1 MTAGS
6 PGSETRREGE
16 RAEEWGN
23 FLSAVSLRRATIL
36 LAVLACGL
44 AVAGGGRAAT
54 LPAGFAETTVW
65 SGLTNPTAVRFAADG
80 RIFVAEKSGRINVF
94 DGLTDTTPTLFA
106 DLSTNV
112 YNYWDRGLVGLALH
126 PGFPAT
132 PYVYVLY
139 THDAAIGGAAP
150 RWGTP
155 GVLSDPCPSPPGPT
169 TGGCIASARLS
180 RLEAAGN
187 VMTGSERVLIEDWCQ
202 QYPSHTVG
210 TVAFGADGALYVS
223 GGDAAS
229 FTFADYGQAGSPP
242 NMCGD
247 PVREGGSLRAQDLRT
262 GGDPLGLDGTLLR
275 LDPETGAGLP
285 DNPLAFS
292 ADPNER
298 RLIAHGFRNPF
309 RFAFRPGTSEVWLG
323 DVGWDT
329 VEELNQIPAS
339 AGAVLNFG
347 WPCYEGTGRQPGY
360 DAADL
365 GICESLY
372 AAGPSAVR
380 SPYFGYRHD
389 EKVVAGESCP
399 TGGSSVSGVAFRGA
413 GAYPAAYDGALFL
426 ADYTRRCIWALPR
439 GADGLPDPAARLTF
453 VADAAGPVDLQAGP
467 GGDLFYADF
476 DGGTIRRITYGA
488 PGPED
493 KALGRP
499 ATASS
504 FEKAGLE
511 ATRGNDGSSTTR
523 WSSIFADD
531 QWWQV
536 DLGSPRNIDR
546 VTINWEIAHASRY
559 QILTSQNGTSFT
571 LAAEQ
576 TLTAPGPQTTSFTTR
591 NARYLRIHCNTRAT
605 SYGCSFWD
613 ANVHGPADGAPTDT
627 TPPTAAVTAP
637 PNGAT
642 VGGTVTAT
650 ATATDDTAVAGVQFK
665 LDGANLGPEDT
676 TAPYATPWNTTATT
690 NGAHTLTAT
699 ARDTSGNTATS
710 APVGVTVANSGPEDK
725 ALGRPATASSFEKA
739 GLEATRGNDG
749 SSTTRWSSIFAD
761 DQWWQVDLGS
771 PRNIDR
777 VTINWEIAHASRYQI
792 LTSQNGTSFTLAA
805 EQTLTAPG
813 PQTTSF
819 TTRNARYL
827 RIHCNTRATSYGC
840 SFWDAN
846 VYGPSDTTPPREHAA
861 GRDAAV
867 AAVDADVGGRRHDR
881 LLGNGDGRRGRDAAR
896 LRVLLVAARPALPF
910 DLPLARGADVRG
922 SQKRDSL
929 GARPRLPVPS
939 RAAADGDRRRWALRR
954 RDGRAAA
961 ADCHA
966 ELHLL
971 PVRPP
976 ARRRLA
982 RPDDAVHPHGDRRL
996 EHVDRGAVPADAR
1009 RPDVRLRLLVRRR
1022 RSEPQRDRA
1031 AGGRDLPRPLRGG
1044 GGPGSAGGRLRFR
1057 RDGRDDDRGRRHL
1070 REHRHALG
1078 RVSDE
1083 RG

>member
-1 MTAGS
+1 M
-6 PGSETRREGE
+6 
-16 RAEEWGN
+16 
-23 FLSAVSLRRATIL
+23 
-36 LAVLACGL
+36 LAVGL
-44 AVAGGGRAAT
+44 VVVGGGRAAT

-65 SGLTNPTAVRFAADG
+65 SGLTNPTAVRFAPDG
-80 RIFVAEKSGRINVF
+80 RVFVAEKSGRINVF

-187 VMTGSERVLIEDWCQ
+187 VMTGAERVLIEDWCQ

-247 PVREGGSLRAQDLRT
+247 PAREGGSLRAQDLRT

-275 LDPETGAGLP
+275 LDPETGAGMP

-309 RFAFRPGTSEVWLG
+309 RFAFRPGTSEAWLG

-329 VEELNQIPAS
+329 VEELNRIPAS

-365 GICESLY
+365 DICESLY
-372 AAGPSAVR
+372 AAGPGAVR

-439 GADGLPDPAARLTF
+439 GADGLPDPAARVTF
-453 VADAAGPVDLQAGP
+453 VAGAAGPVDLQAGP

-488 PGPED
+488 PGAED

-504 FEKAGLE
+504 VEKAGLE
-511 ATRGNDGSSTTR
+511 PQFGNDGNATTR

-546 VTINWEIAHASRY
+546 VSINWEIAHASRY

-576 TLTAPGPQTTSFTTR
+576 TLAAAGLQTTSFPTR

-605 SYGCSFWD
+605 NYGCSFWD
-613 ANVHGPADGAPTDT
+613 ANVHGPTDGAPADT
-627 TPPTAAVTAP
+627 TPPTAAITAP
-637 PNGAT
+637 ASGAT
-642 VGGTVTAT
+642 VSGTVTAT

-676 TAPYATPWNTTATT
+676 TPPYAAAWNTTTT
-690 NGAHTLTAT
+690 PNGAHTLTAT

-710 APVGVTVANSGPEDK
+710 APVGVTVANSGAEDK
-725 ALGRPATASSFEKA
+725 ALGRPATASSVEKA
-739 GLEATRGNDG
+739 GLEPQFGNDG
-749 SSTTRWSSIFAD
+749 NATTRWSSIFAD

-777 VTINWEIAHASRYQI
+777 VSINWEIAHASRYQI

-805 EQTLTAPG
+805 EQTLAAPG
-813 PQTTSF
+813 PKPPASPPATP
-819 TTRNARYL
+819 
-827 RIHCNTRATSYGC
+827 ATSA
-840 SFWDAN
+840 STAT
-846 VYGPSDTTPPREHAA
+846 PAPPTT
-861 GRDAAV
+861 
-867 AAVDADVGGRRHDR
+867 
-881 LLGNGDGRRGRDAAR
+881 
-896 LRVLLVAARPALPF
+896 
-910 DLPLARGADVRG
+910 
-922 SQKRDSL
+922 
-929 GARPRLPVPS
+929 
-939 RAAADGDRRRWALRR
+939 AAASGTPTSTAPPTLRRRRTRRRWRR
-954 RDGRAAA
+954 
-961 ADCHA
+961 CS
-966 ELHLL
+966 
-971 PVRPP
+971 
-976 ARRRLA
+976 
-982 RPDDAVHPHGDRRL
+982 
-996 EHVDRGAVPADAR
+996 
-1009 RPDVRLRLLVRRR
+1009 RRR
-1022 RSEPQRDRA
+1022 RR
-1031 AGGRDLPRPLRGG
+1031 
-1044 GGPGSAGGRLRFR
+1044 
-1057 RDGRDDDRGRRHL
+1057 
-1070 REHRHALG
+1070 
-1078 RVSDE
+1078 
-1083 RG
+1083 

>member
-1 MTAGS
+1 M
-6 PGSETRREGE
+6 
-16 RAEEWGN
+16 
-23 FLSAVSLRRATIL
+23 VL
-36 LAVLACGL
+36 LAMLAFGL
-44 AVAGGGRAAT
+44 AVVGGGRAAT

-65 SGLTNPTAVRFAADG
+65 SGLANPTAVRFAADG
-80 RIFVAEKSGRINVF
+80 RVFVAEKSGRINVF

-187 VMTGSERVLIEDWCQ
+187 VMTGNERVLIEDWCQ
-202 QYPSHTVG
+202 QYPSHTIG

-247 PVREGGSLRAQDLRT
+247 PAREGGSLRAQDPRT

-329 VEELNQIPAS
+329 VEELNRIPAS

-365 GICESLY
+365 DICESLY

-399 TGGSSVSGVAFRGA
+399 TGGSSVSGVAFRSA

-488 PGPED
+488 PGGED

-504 FEKAGLE
+504 VEKAGLE
-511 ATRGNDGSSTTR
+511 PQFGNDGNSTTR

-546 VTINWEIAHASRY
+546 VSINWEIAHASRY

-576 TLTAPGPQTTSFTTR
+576 TLAAPGLQTTSFTTR
-591 NARYLRIHCNTRAT
+591 SARYLRIHCNTRAT
-605 SYGCSFWD
+605 NYGCSFWD
-613 ANVHGPADGAPTDT
+613 ANVHGPADGAPPDT
-627 TPPTAAVTAP
+627 TAPTAAITAP
-637 PNGAT
+637 ASGAT
-642 VGGTVTAT
+642 VSGTVTAT

-676 TAPYATPWNTTATT
+676 TPPYAATWNTTATRERRPHAHRDSARHEREHGHVEPRRRHRRQLRRRGQGVGAAGDRVQRRESRPRAAVRRTTATPPPAGARSSPTT
-690 NGAHTLTAT
+690 NGGKS
-699 ARDTSGNTATS
+699 TSAAPATS
-710 APVGVTVANSGPEDK
+710 TSVS
-725 ALGRPATASSFEKA
+725 
-739 GLEATRGNDG
+739 
-749 SSTTRWSSIFAD
+749 
-761 DQWWQVDLGS
+761 
-771 PRNIDR
+771 
-777 VTINWEIAHASRYQI
+777 INWELAHASRYQI

-805 EQTLTAPG
+805 EQTLAAPG
-813 PQTTSF
+813 LQTTSF
-819 TTRNARYL
+819 TARSARYL
-827 RIHCNTRATSYGC
+827 RIHCNTRATNYGC

-846 VYGPSDTTPPREHAA
+846 VHGPADGSALEHAA
-861 GRDAAV
+861 GR
-867 AAVDADVGGRRHDR
+867 RRCSR
-881 LLGNGDGRRGRDAAR
+881 
-896 LRVLLVAARPALPF
+896 
-910 DLPLARGADVRG
+910 
-922 SQKRDSL
+922 
-929 GARPRLPVPS
+929 RPR
-939 RAAADGDRRRWALRR
+939 R
-954 RDGRAAA
+954 
-961 ADCHA
+961 
-966 ELHLL
+966 
-971 PVRPP
+971 
-976 ARRRLA
+976 
-982 RPDDAVHPHGDRRL
+982 
-996 EHVDRGAVPADAR
+996 
-1009 RPDVRLRLLVRRR
+1009 
-1022 RSEPQRDRA
+1022 
-1031 AGGRDLPRPLRGG
+1031 
-1044 GGPGSAGGRLRFR
+1044 
-1057 RDGRDDDRGRRHL
+1057 
-1070 REHRHALG
+1070 
-1078 RVSDE
+1078 
-1083 RG
+1083 